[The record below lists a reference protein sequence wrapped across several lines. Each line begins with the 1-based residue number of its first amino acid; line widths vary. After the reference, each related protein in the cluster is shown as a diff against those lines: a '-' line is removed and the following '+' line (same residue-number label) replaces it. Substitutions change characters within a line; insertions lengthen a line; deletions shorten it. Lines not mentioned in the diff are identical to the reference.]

1 MRRIGAIFKPPEN
14 AEPADIHSDNSK
26 PGGAVQKPR
35 KSKSAKGEKQCTP
48 TTNITG
54 TSTGEN

>member
-14 AEPADIHSDNSK
+14 AEPADIHNDNSK
-26 PGGAVQKPR
+26 PVDAGQKPR
-35 KSKSAKGEKQCTP
+35 KSRSAKGEKQCTP

-54 TSTGEN
+54 TSTEES